1 MYWYYCTIVG
11 IGYAFSSNQ
20 AYVARFE
27 STFNIST
34 DGSNLGPYLCMG
46 ADKQMIM
53 DHPVTGVGPGLWQ
66 KTYRENYKLKQ
77 ETQDLGHSHNNFI
90 ANSL

>member
-1 MYWYYCTIVG
+1 MVPGYLMALMVRSLHCAIAFVNIRYVLVLLVAVVG

-34 DGSNLGPYLCMG
+34 DGSNLAVSMYG
-46 ADKQMIM
+46 KQIS
-53 DHPVTGVGPGLWQ
+53 
-66 KTYRENYKLKQ
+66 K
-77 ETQDLGHSHNNFI
+77 
-90 ANSL
+90 

>member
-1 MYWYYCTIVG
+1 MVLLVAVVG
-11 IGYAFSSNQ
+11 IGYAFSSHQ
-20 AYVARFE
+20 DYVARFE

-34 DGSNLGPYLCMG
+34 DGSNLGRIYVWE

-66 KTYRENYKLKQ
+66 KTYREHYKLKQ
-77 ETQDLGHSHNNFI
+77 ETQRFRPFS
-90 ANSL
+90 